1 MAPFQTQPA
10 EISHPD
16 IGAVQCLN
24 VDGVIQLLGVKYA
37 SLEHWFDNPKLS
49 TYDGSGIT
57 AQKHG
62 PQAISDPRAV
72 DNEMVAIQKALPK
85 PDFPGLSGTDCLT
98 LNISI
103 PSGNHSAPL
112 PVFVFIHGGGFAVGS
127 NWWPQYD
134 MASIV
139 RLSAQLG
146 QPMIGININY
156 RLGAPGF
163 AASEE
168 LEQAGYKMNRGLR
181 DQRASIHWI
190 KKYIG
195 GFGGDPD
202 RITVAGESVG
212 GLSAV
217 RLLYTEEAL
226 ISRVIVMGGAP
237 PSVGP
242 ISKSV
247 AESSYEALIG
257 ALGCKDLS
265 ATERIKALQAISIE
279 ELQKAQNPTL
289 PFIPVL
295 DGELVPYNESFSFM
309 QSKDYVFKSRSSEA
323 VMAIHSPLDASI
335 FAFMGLF
342 SQRKG
347 IASGFSVLARKL
359 LFSHHGAAD
368 RLLRCYG
375 ITPELDDQDA
385 LLRVLTFGSDIGNQ
399 AAARAFAA
407 SFPRDAFVL
416 EFAEP
421 NPWDG
426 PFKGHS
432 THILDISFLLQNY
445 NDKLDNTQRAA
456 SEEFAKA
463 VIAFVHG
470 EKPWERFSV
479 SGAIA
484 KLGGGQLKHLKGTE
498 AITEQY
504 REMASIG
511 QAIGFDTLLGL
522 WLAFVF
528 GP

>member
-1 MAPFQTQPA
+1 MAPFQSRPA

-16 IGAVQCLN
+16 IGVVQCLS
-24 VDGVIQLLGVKYA
+24 VGEVTQLLGVKYA

-57 AQKHG
+57 ARKHG

-72 DNEMVAIQKALPK
+72 DNEMVAIQKTLPK

-103 PSGNHSAPL
+103 PSGNHVAPL

-146 QPMIGININY
+146 QPIIGININY

-168 LEQAGYKMNRGLR
+168 LEQAGYKTNRGLL

-226 ISRVIVMGGAP
+226 ISRVVVMGGAP
-237 PSVGP
+237 PSVAP

-257 ALGCKDLS
+257 ALGCKSLS
-265 ATERIKALQAISIE
+265 STDRVKALKAVSIE

-295 DGELVPYNESFSFM
+295 DGEFVPYSETFSFI
-309 QSKDYVFKSRSSEA
+309 QSKDYVFKSKSSEA
-323 VMAIHSPLDASI
+323 VMVIHSPLDASI

-347 IASGFSVLARKL
+347 IASQFSDLTRKL
-359 LFSHHGAAD
+359 LSSHHSAAD
-368 RLLRCYG
+368 RLLKCYG
-375 ITPELDDQDA
+375 IVPELDDQDA

-399 AAARAFAA
+399 AAARVFAA
-407 SFPRDAFVL
+407 RFPQDAFVM

-445 NDKLDNTQRAA
+445 NDSLDNAQRAA

-470 EKPWERFSV
+470 EKPWEPFSV
-479 SGAIA
+479 SGAVA
-484 KLGGGQLKHLKGTE
+484 RLEGGHLKHLKGTE
-498 AITEQY
+498 AMTEQY
-504 REMASIG
+504 REMANIG
-511 QAIGFDTLLGL
+511 EVIGFDTLLGL

-528 GP
+528 GS

>member
-1 MAPFQTQPA
+1 
-10 EISHPD
+10 
-16 IGAVQCLN
+16 
-24 VDGVIQLLGVKYA
+24 
-37 SLEHWFDNPKLS
+37 
-49 TYDGSGIT
+49 
-57 AQKHG
+57 
-62 PQAISDPRAV
+62 
-72 DNEMVAIQKALPK
+72 MVAIQKTLPK

-103 PSGNHSAPL
+103 PSGNHSGPL
-112 PVFVFIHGGGFAVGS
+112 PVLVFIHGGGFAVGS

-146 QPMIGININY
+146 QPMICININY

-163 AASEE
+163 TASEE
-168 LEQAGYKMNRGLR
+168 LEQAGYKTNRGLR

-190 KKYIG
+190 KKYIS

-257 ALGCKDLS
+257 ALGCKGLS
-265 ATERIKALQAISIE
+265 ATERIKVLQAITIE

-309 QSKDYVFKSRSSEA
+309 QSKDYVFKSKSSEA

-359 LFSHHGAAD
+359 LFTHHGGAD

-385 LLRVLTFGSDIGNQ
+385 LLRVLTFGSDIGTKP
-399 AAARAFAA
+399 RREHSPLAF
-407 SFPRDAFVL
+407 R
-416 EFAEP
+416 
-421 NPWDG
+421 G
-426 PFKGHS
+426 MHS

-456 SEEFAKA
+456 AEEFAKA

-470 EKPWERFSV
+470 EKPWEPFSV
-479 SGAIA
+479 SGAVA

-498 AITEQY
+498 AMTEQY

-528 GP
+528 GS